1 MAPFRFR
8 PRRLHLETLEV
19 RLPLDGSAALWL
31 NAPSLTI
38 SFPGDGTEVAGSPSA
53 LFAEMD
59 ALGDSATWQGTIVR
73 AFDTWLETLGGK
85 VQVVG
90 DSGDPFGTLGPTQGD
105 PRFGDIRVASVP
117 MPGGPTAIGVP
128 HNAIV
133 SGTWAG
139 DIIFNSD
146 VDFRNLDELYSVAL
160 HEAGHV
166 LGLDHSSDPASPM
179 SVHGISDNLVPTAA
193 DIAHLKSLYGVPI
206 ESESGSGT
214 EDTGE
219 HENEDES
226 EDAPRND
233 QLFWAQSV
241 NVPPLANQWVR
252 YEVHGRIA
260 SPDDVDYYV
269 LQPPTFE
276 VEDLENLVISVRS
289 TDEAGLIPAIAVY
302 DEEGKPLETETLR
315 NDSGV
320 LIAQVQGAEADDRIY
335 LSVRPASALPEFQLG
350 AYDIVANY
358 QATPLALT
366 SYARV
371 DLGKD
376 ASSLAM
382 PLHVDRPEL
391 VYFALRTD
399 SDDRGRSAVIWATIH
414 DSQGALR
421 YQAATVAGE
430 TRSAPTVFLE
440 PGDYRITFSTSA
452 TDETPLD
459 ESIEVELIGDSV
471 SLPFGPGLVDP
482 TTDPVLPC
490 DQAGAD
496 PSYCLPDG
504 QVVTDPIIWPGQPVA
519 GTEPAQPVSPPTR
532 SPDWWYW
539 IGTNTDN
546 GQRPEPRHNGLRP
559 ADVNNDGLIT
569 PRDALLIVTYLND
582 VAAGADA
589 AIDTWFL
596 DVNQDNLVSPID
608 VLLVIS
614 TLV

>member
-31 NAPSLTI
+31 SAPSLTL
-38 SFPGDGTEVAGSPSA
+38 SFPSDGTEVAGSPSA
-53 LFAEMD
+53 LFAELD
-59 ALGDSATWQGTIVR
+59 SLGDSATWQGTIVR
-73 AFDTWLETLGGK
+73 AFDTWLEPLGGK
-85 VQVVG
+85 VQVVD

-117 MPGGPTAIGVP
+117 MPGGPTAMGVP

-193 DIAHLKSLYGVPI
+193 DIAHLKSLYGVLV
-206 ESESGSGT
+206 ESESGGNA
-214 EDTGE
+214 GE

-226 EDAPRND
+226 DDAPRND

-276 VEDLENLVISVRS
+276 AEGLENLIISVRS
-289 TDEAGLIPAIAVY
+289 TDVAGLIPAIAVY
-302 DEEGKPLETETLR
+302 DKEGKLLETEILR

-350 AYDIVANY
+350 AYEVVAGY
-358 QATPLALT
+358 EATPLALT
-366 SYARV
+366 SYANV
-371 DLGKD
+371 ELDKD
-376 ASSLAM
+376 AASQTL
-382 PLHVDRPEL
+382 PLHVDHPEL
-391 VYFALRTD
+391 VYFALRTQP
-399 SDDRGRSAVIWATIH
+399 DDHQQPVVVWATIH

-440 PGDYRITFSTSA
+440 PGDYRITLSTST

-459 ESIEVELIGDSV
+459 HSVQVELIGDSV

-490 DQAGAD
+490 NQAGAD
-496 PSYCLPDG
+496 PNYCLPGG

-519 GTEPAQPVSPPTR
+519 GTEPAQPVSPPTQ

-539 IGTNTDN
+539 IGANTDN
-546 GQRPEPRHNGLRP
+546 GQQPAPRHNGLRP

-582 VAAGADA
+582 VAAGGGAN
-589 AIDTWFL
+589 IDTWFL

-614 TLV
+614 ALV